1 MTFRGDTNARVMI
14 IGEAPGAE
22 EDKLGVPF
30 VGRAGKLL
38 DEIFIR
44 HLEHRSSLLRHERG
58 QATAAEQPRPDGE
71 GDRVVPRV
79 SDSLYD

>member
-1 MTFRGDTNARVMI
+1 MTFRGDTNARVMT

-38 DEIFIR
+38 DEIRIR

-58 QATAAEQPRPDGE
+58 QATSLNNHARSNGGE
-71 GDRVVPRV
+71 IV
-79 SDSLYD
+79 